1 LWNIAPINPLCL
13 EDTSLSWLL
22 TTTEGS
28 QDVSAHALS
37 SYIMLTQCTYHIPRT
52 HSTLLSTKYLRLTA
66 NDSPSE
72 LHLWLHRRIEGI
84 LPPGTILPLPASP
97 LAVPSRSPLAFGRVQ
112 AYLQLE
118 ALSVE
123 PDYDIAAALL
133 PLSWWCRF
141 YSANEAEGHQKEV
154 YCVTVGA
161 KICESVGA
169 INDAT
174 YSGLIKYAAFNTQHL
189 RHGQFTS
196 L

>member
-1 LWNIAPINPLCL
+1 
-13 EDTSLSWLL
+13 
-22 TTTEGS
+22 
-28 QDVSAHALS
+28 
-37 SYIMLTQCTYHIPRT
+37 M
-52 HSTLLSTKYLRLTA
+52 
-66 NDSPSE
+66 
-72 LHLWLHRRIEGI
+72 
-84 LPPGTILPLPASP
+84 
-97 LAVPSRSPLAFGRVQ
+97 Q

-169 INDAT
+169 INDTT
-174 YSGLIKYAAFNTQHL
+174 YSGLIKYAPGLPSTPNPGAMWSTKHTTVSKAC
-189 RHGQFTS
+189 RPCTR
-196 L
+196 

>member
-1 LWNIAPINPLCL
+1 
-13 EDTSLSWLL
+13 
-22 TTTEGS
+22 
-28 QDVSAHALS
+28 
-37 SYIMLTQCTYHIPRT
+37 
-52 HSTLLSTKYLRLTA
+52 
-66 NDSPSE
+66 
-72 LHLWLHRRIEGI
+72 
-84 LPPGTILPLPASP
+84 
-97 LAVPSRSPLAFGRVQ
+97 VQ

-174 YSGLIKYAAFNTQHL
+174 YSGLIKYAPGLPSTPNPGGMWSTKHTTVSTACRPCT
-189 RHGQFTS
+189 R
-196 L
+196 